1 MDITTNLVNVIH
13 NGKSYQHSTRLETVY
28 LYIGEALKNNPQ
40 IAFQI
45 DGSVSI
51 MSCHHTDEKKA
62 RIIRKVIKSAGGTV
76 ESKTWWGG
84 EDDEVV
90 KRKKDA
96 TRYSQEVRIRHG
108 KTTIKVFLF
117 VDLA

>member
-1 MDITTNLVNVIH
+1 MKTTHIKFIH
-13 NGKSYQHSTRLETVY
+13 EATLYQHSTRVETVFVY
-28 LYIGEALKNNPQ
+28 LGDALKDNPQ
-40 IAFQI
+40 IAFES

-51 MSCHHTDEKKA
+51 MSCYHTDEKTA
-62 RIIRKVIKSAGGTV
+62 QIIRKVIKSAGGTV
-76 ESKTWWGG
+76 GSKRWWGG

-96 TRYSQEVRIRHG
+96 TRYSQDVSIEHG
-108 KTTIKVFLF
+108 KTSIEITLF

>member
-1 MDITTNLVNVIH
+1 MKTTHIESIH
-13 NGKSYQHSTRLETVY
+13 EATLYSHSTRIETVY
-28 LYIGEALKNNPQ
+28 IYIGAALKDNPQ
-40 IAFQI
+40 IAFQS
-45 DGSVSI
+45 DGIVSI
-51 MSCHHTDEKKA
+51 MSCHHTDEKTA
-62 RIIRKVIKSAGGTV
+62 QIIRKVIKSAGGTV

-96 TRYSQEVRIRHG
+96 TRYTQDVRIRHG
-108 KTTIKVFLF
+108 KTTITVCLF